1 MTAQLVPFPATRR
14 VGLIGRM
21 ARQMASYRP
30 DAAERT
36 LWIRLD
42 ATRSAMLRK
51 GIAPGLV
58 DREIRSLELAIRAK
72 LWMIVMQGGD
82 VA

>member
-1 MTAQLVPFPATRR
+1 MSEIVPFPAARR
-14 VGLIGRM
+14 IGFIRRM

-36 LWIRLD
+36 LRIRLD
-42 ATRSAMLRK
+42 ATRDAMLRR
-51 GIAPGLV
+51 GVPPEV
-58 DREIRSLELAIRAK
+58 TEREVRSLELAIRAK
-72 LWMIVMQGGD
+72 LWVIVMQGGD